1 MVEAAATC
9 GVSRDTIKR
18 RLRAGQFPGAH
29 RADGSGGSGTGAWLI
44 PWGDLLVA
52 GLGPSAPAD
61 RQDTAGAARP
71 AAVGVDRARTNPED
85 EIWQLRVARA
95 AAESRAHALHDALEL
110 VAAALANGHRCPDC
124 GHEQPEAACG
134 PPRAS
139 PPPPHPS

>member
-1 MVEAAATC
+1 MVEAAAIC

-44 PWGDLLVA
+44 PWVDLLVA
-52 GLGPSAPAD
+52 GLGPSSPAD
-61 RQDTAGAARP
+61 RQDTEVAARL
-71 AAVGVDRARTNPED
+71 AALSADRASGDPGD

-110 VAAALANGHRCPDC
+110 VAAALANGHCCPDC
-124 GHEQPEAACG
+124 AHGRADAASG
-134 PPRAS
+134 PPRAGPS
-139 PPPPHPS
+139 SAHPS